1 MAKKTYEAPKFE
13 KLGSFEAM
21 TKGGS
26 TGDFTDAV
34 FPSDTPRGELTFS

>member
-21 TKGGS
+21 TKGGAA
-26 TGDFTDAV
+26 GDFTDAV